1 MRETISGLS
10 GTSIFVVED
19 EAIVALDL
27 QTMLEDA
34 GAEVVGP
41 AGTLPE
47 AERLS
52 EYQNISLAILDV
64 RLNQDAITT
73 VADRLAERRI
83 PIIFHTG
90 HSSSEVLT
98 VRWPGCKVLRKPV
111 DPLELM
117 ATVCGLLGRS
127 PKAVNE

>member
-1 MRETISGLS
+1 MREMISGLS

-47 AERLS
+47 AETLS
-52 EYQNISLAILDV
+52 ENRDISLAILDV
-64 RLNQDAITT
+64 RLNQDTITT
-73 VADRLAERRI
+73 VADRLTERRI

-90 HSSSEVLT
+90 HSTSEGLT
-98 VRWPGCKVLRKPV
+98 ARWPGCKVLHKPV
-111 DPLELM
+111 SPLELM

-127 PKAVNE
+127 PKVVNE

>member
-1 MRETISGLS
+1 MREMISGLS

-41 AGTLPE
+41 VGTLPE
-47 AERLS
+47 AEMLS
-52 EYQNISLAILDV
+52 QNENISLAILDV

-73 VADRLAERRI
+73 VADRLSARRI

-90 HSSSEVLT
+90 HSTSEILT
-98 VRWPGCKVLRKPV
+98 VRWPGCKVLHKPV

-117 ATVCGLLGRS
+117 AIVCGLLGRS
-127 PKAVNE
+127 PKAINE